1 MSHGFPALSHARD
14 DALVVQLERERFP
27 RPPIQF
33 IHSPTP
39 RFFGFRRTNFAAS
52 SLRSGRW
59 AKLSTAAP
67 EPGPNFGFLVFFS
80 TATMTE
86 VITDWMHFN
95 GRQPKRKRALVT
107 CVDCHARKVKCDLQ
121 ARTAQG
127 QSGCSNCLT
136 AERSCHLRPSKR
148 NKQSRISGPPQQQV
162 HQRQQQEQQQEEE
175 EEEEQHHHH
184 HRARSSS
191 PPAMHR
197 PEPPKRDAYVP
208 EVARAQPEP
217 GPQFTEPSPR
227 QHFYQQLQRQQQQ
240 LQHPHPH
247 PHQHQHHHFPPPPHP
262 HTDSPQS
269 QRTSSGRPHGPPTSQ
284 SNPSDVDIGFLQVY
298 GPENQHDAEQHE
310 HMEGSVQRHRDLS
323 DAQQPELQEI
333 FSETYFE
340 FCYTWCPVLDM
351 DTITE
356 AVHSSPLL
364 ANALAVAASH
374 IRPPLIPHEGPAMYY
389 KRATHILYDDEEPDG
404 MTTLQAIS
412 LFYWW
417 APRPPNTA
425 RRHSSWWWTSVLIRQ
440 AQQMNYHRE
449 PGPNYPLKDP
459 AIHSLRRKIWWTA
472 FARERL
478 TALCQSKPCI
488 IDPDDCNVQ
497 ELTLADFPGDPIMQ
511 RKGEV
516 FIYWVRLC
524 AIIGRI
530 AKTLARAGSSTSSS
544 LPSTTE
550 LRQEL
555 VDWIRSVPPHLRLPI
570 NSARTRWFDRDVH
583 QLYLPYLTTIIILH
597 LRRST
602 HALPQAL
609 PPAIVAASCIVRIL
623 KDILSRGDA
632 RFLMAI
638 TCWYS
643 GTAFIALIQAC
654 RIENLRKDANDGL
667 DVLTNTVAQ
676 LQRMWGS
683 ANVIRRGFDRL
694 RESNLHGG
702 ANGGEASR
710 NVNVPHQ
717 HVSATNHAV
726 PVEPERAA
734 AQDVIADPS
743 PDFDWTQ
750 LFPFVSRDTGS
761 IVAALLPSNEPGAPT
776 RLPSPEDMVLQ
787 DIFTMDYQGLLEP
800 MTDFTDFGFGL

>member
-1 MSHGFPALSHARD
+1 MSCHAVS
-14 DALVVQLERERFP
+14 LTIREL
-27 RPPIQF
+27 
-33 IHSPTP
+33 T
-39 RFFGFRRTNFAAS
+39 
-52 SLRSGRW
+52 RSR
-59 AKLSTAAP
+59 
-67 EPGPNFGFLVFFS
+67 
-80 TATMTE
+80 
-86 VITDWMHFN
+86 
-95 GRQPKRKRALVT
+95 T

-127 QSGCSNCLT
+127 QSGCSHCVT

-148 NKQSRISGPPQQQV
+148 NKQTRKSG
-162 HQRQQQEQQQEEE
+162 QRQAQETALEDS
-175 EEEEQHHHH
+175 
-184 HRARSSS
+184 RDGRSLS
-191 PPAMHR
+191 PPPIMA
-197 PEPPKRDAYVP
+197 E
-208 EVARAQPEP
+208 EP
-217 GPQFTEPSPR
+217 GKSDGHATSMIPTQAESVVFKTSYSASSPR
-227 QHFYQQLQRQQQQ
+227 QQFQQFQHPQHSQQLQSQPQ
-240 LQHPHPH
+240 PH
-247 PHQHQHHHFPPPPHP
+247 HQHQHRQHQA
-262 HTDSPQS
+262 TESPQS
-269 QRTSSGRPHGPPTSQ
+269 QRTAGGRPLGMATAQ

-298 GPENQHDAEQHE
+298 GPENQHDAEQQD
-310 HMEGSVQRHRDLS
+310 HMEDAVERHHELC

-333 FSETYFE
+333 FAETYLE

-351 DTITE
+351 DILAE
-356 AVHSSPLL
+356 SARSSPLL
-364 ANALAVAASH
+364 ANSLAVAASH
-374 IRPPLIPHEGPAMYY
+374 IRPPLIPHEGPAKYY
-389 KRATHILYDDEEPDG
+389 KRATNILYNDEEPDG

-417 APRPPNTA
+417 APRPPTTA
-425 RRHSSWWWTSVLIRQ
+425 RRHSSWWWTSVLIRH

-449 PGPNYPLKDP
+449 PSPHHPIRDP
-459 AIHSLRRKIWWTA
+459 TILSIRRRIWWTA

-497 ELTLADFPGDPIMQ
+497 ELTLADFPDDPVMQ

-516 FIYWVRLC
+516 FIQWVRLC

-530 AKTLARAGSSTSSS
+530 AKTLSRSGSATASS
-544 LPSTTE
+544 LPSTIE

-555 VDWIRSVPPHLRLPI
+555 VDWVRAIPPHLQLPI

-583 QLYLPYLTTIIILH
+583 QLYLPYLTTIIVLH
-597 LRRST
+597 LRRSA

-667 DVLTNTVAQ
+667 DVLTNAVAQ
-676 LQRMWGS
+676 LQNMWGS

-694 RESNLHGG
+694 RESNG
-702 ANGGEASR
+702 ANGDASR
-710 NVNVPHQ
+710 GANFNPSHTNGHDVPGPTAADANTQEPLSDSHQ
-717 HVSATNHAV
+717 
-726 PVEPERAA
+726 
-734 AQDVIADPS
+734 
-743 PDFDWTQ
+743 DFDWTQ
-750 LFPFVSRDTGS
+750 LFPFVTRDTSS
-761 IVAALLPSNEPGAPT
+761 IAAALLPSDELGVPT
-776 RLPSPEDMVLQ
+776 RLPSPEDMLLQ

-800 MTDFTDFGFGL
+800 ITDFTDFGFSL

>member
-1 MSHGFPALSHARD
+1 M
-14 DALVVQLERERFP
+14 
-27 RPPIQF
+27 
-33 IHSPTP
+33 
-39 RFFGFRRTNFAAS
+39 
-52 SLRSGRW
+52 
-59 AKLSTAAP
+59 
-67 EPGPNFGFLVFFS
+67 
-80 TATMTE
+80 
-86 VITDWMHFN
+86 
-95 GRQPKRKRALVT
+95 
-107 CVDCHARKVKCDLQ
+107 
-121 ARTAQG
+121 
-127 QSGCSNCLT
+127 
-136 AERSCHLRPSKR
+136 
-148 NKQSRISGPPQQQV
+148 
-162 HQRQQQEQQQEEE
+162 
-175 EEEEQHHHH
+175 
-184 HRARSSS
+184 
-191 PPAMHR
+191 
-197 PEPPKRDAYVP
+197 
-208 EVARAQPEP
+208 
-217 GPQFTEPSPR
+217 
-227 QHFYQQLQRQQQQ
+227 
-240 LQHPHPH
+240 
-247 PHQHQHHHFPPPPHP
+247 
-262 HTDSPQS
+262 
-269 QRTSSGRPHGPPTSQ
+269 
-284 SNPSDVDIGFLQVY
+284 Y
-298 GPENQHDAEQHE
+298 GPENQHDAEQQD
-310 HMEGSVQRHRDLS
+310 HMEGSVQRNYEIS

-333 FSETYFE
+333 FAETYLE

-351 DTITE
+351 DTLAET
-356 AVHSSPLL
+356 ARSSPLL
-364 ANALAVAASH
+364 ANSLAVAASH

-389 KRATHILYDDEEPDG
+389 KRATNILYDDEEPDG

-417 APRPPNTA
+417 APRPPTTA
-425 RRHSSWWWTSVLIRQ
+425 KRHSSWWWTSVLIRH

-449 PGPNYPLKDP
+449 PGPNHPLKDP
-459 AIHSLRRKIWWTA
+459 VVLSLRRRIWWTA

-497 ELTLADFPGDPIMQ
+497 ELTLADFPDDPIMQ

-530 AKTLARAGSSTSSS
+530 AKTLARSGSASATS

-555 VDWIRSVPPHLRLPI
+555 VDWVRSVPPHLQLPI

-583 QLYLPYLTTIIILH
+583 QLYLPYLTTIIVLH

-643 GTAFIALIQAC
+643 GTAFIALLQAC

-667 DVLTNTVAQ
+667 DVLTNAVAQ

-694 RESNLHGG
+694 RESNG
-702 ANGGEASR
+702 NGGGGDASR
-710 NVNVPHQ
+710 NAHVQPPHMNGTD
-717 HVSATNHAV
+717 HS
-726 PVEPERAA
+726 EPTEPDRS
-734 AQDVIADPS
+734 AQDGITDVS

-750 LFPFVSRDTGS
+750 LFPFVSRDTSS
-761 IVAALLPSNEPGAPT
+761 IAAALLPSDELGVPT
-776 RLPSPEDMVLQ
+776 RLPSPEDMILQ

-800 MTDFTDFGFGL
+800 ITDFTDFGFGL